1 MLASR
6 GAENSVIKIERTQLS
21 DGSTPEAETR
31 STSPSLVEL
40 WRRPGRCELDWV
52 CGKTEMTEDSA
63 DCAREHDGGH
73 ETQAPAAVRALE
85 HIDVETAPH
94 ELGPGAIV
102 GSGDLLR
109 GGCGRCA
116 LNPGTAEVNDLATP
130 LRVRC
135 EHAVIDDE
143 VHVGA
148 RTQGGELFELS

>member
-73 ETQAPAAVRALE
+73 ETQAPPAVRALE

-94 ELGPGAIV
+94 ELGPGAIA

-109 GGCGRCA
+109 GGCGRYA
-116 LNPGTAEVNDLATP
+116 LNPGTAAQVDLG
-130 LRVRC
+130 RGFSR
-135 EHAVIDDE
+135 
-143 VHVGA
+143 
-148 RTQGGELFELS
+148 